1 MPSPQNNQNAP
12 RSSRSL
18 FSLTILIVWLVLLGW
33 AFINRQAIFDWW
45 KLRGYDPPA
54 EVSALATQTTMND
67 QARKMFYVNQPLILH
82 KQNFTKYCPNSGGEK
97 TIVLGCYH
105 PTQNGIYVL
114 AVDDARLN
122 GVEQVTSAHEMLHA
136 AYDRLSGSDKQKVDK
151 LLTDYYQ
158 NELAD
163 ERVKKIIDAYKQ
175 SEPNDV
181 VNEMHSIF
189 GTELRDLPPALET
202 YYARYFTN
210 RQAVAA
216 YASKYQ
222 GEFTS
227 RQNAIEQYDA
237 QLETYKNQINSL
249 ESQLQ
254 GQKLQIDSEQ
264 QRLANL
270 RAENNIAAYNS
281 GVPGYNQLVRD
292 YNANVAVLRVLVV
305 KYNNLVNQR
314 NAVAFEVDQLSKELS
329 TNKSTINN

>member
-1 MPSPQNNQNAP
+1 MPSQQNNQRGAGTG
-12 RSSRSL
+12 RSL
-18 FSLTILIVWLVLLGW
+18 FGLTILIVWLVLLGW
-33 AFINRQAIFDWW
+33 AFVNRQNVWDWW

-54 EVSALATQTTMND
+54 EISSLATQTTMND

-82 KQNFTKYCPNSGGEK
+82 KQNFTKFCPSTGGEK

-114 AVDDARLN
+114 AVDDDRLN

-136 AYDRLSGSDKQKVDK
+136 AYDRLSASDKQNVDQM
-151 LLTDYYQ
+151 LTDYYQ
-158 NELAD
+158 NQLQDA
-163 ERVKKIIDAYKQ
+163 RVKKIIDAYKQ

-189 GTELRDLPPALET
+189 GTEIKNLPTGLET

-210 RQAVAA
+210 RQVVADF
-216 YASKYQ
+216 ASKYQ

-227 RQNAIEQYDA
+227 RQAVIEKYDS
-237 QLETYKNQINSL
+237 QLESYKNQINTL

-254 GQKLQIDSEQ
+254 SQKSQIDSEQ
-264 QRLANL
+264 QRLSSL
-270 RAENNIAAYNS
+270 RAENNIAAFNA
-281 GVPGYNQLVRD
+281 GVPGFNQLVRQ
-292 YNANVAVLRVLVV
+292 YNADVASLRSLINA
-305 KYNNLVNQR
+305 YNGLVNQR
-314 NAVAFEVDQLSKELS
+314 NAVAFEVDQLSQELS